1 MLRVY
6 DDCPTNVRKRDEILV
21 SPEAGRFGRMLVFFR
36 QFFMASYKSRSAQR
50 YLRSHASIDYERRRH
65 LRHYTHIIHPFSLFR
80 HWWDTLMILTIAAGL
95 IAFPYQA
102 AFDMSR
108 SDSLS
113 WTVVKNTL
121 ILLCCCDIVINFL
134 TGYYDKLQSIVELK
148 PKVIAG
154 MYMKKG
160 FIFDFLGSF
169 PTDLF
174 FIHSWH
180 QYVVAREVLSLSYVF
195 RIFSFL
201 TYTDKLA
208 RDYEV
213 RRALYDFISTIFWLI
228 IALHWQ
234 ACLYWIVPIAVV
246 SMTSPER
253 PHNDSWI
260 NSVGLW
266 DDSSDSNKY
275 GHCILRAV
283 ATFMHSGF
291 LVRTEPRTEED
302 QYLVIIFHFLGTL
315 MFCFL
320 IARVMQFFKGINSSK
335 LKYQAALAHLSQY
348 MSHKQLPR
356 KTQNRIVDYYEF
368 RFQRRFFR
376 EPEILSILSMHMRQ
390 EIRMHSCRKLV
401 ENVTFFNNLPLSL
414 LARIVALLKSE
425 IFLTNDLIVKANQT
439 GDCMYFIATG
449 TVAVYTLT
457 GKEVCHLEDGAHFG
471 EIALVMPDAKRVAS
485 VVAVET
491 CKLYKLERADFAR
504 TIHPYPML
512 WERIKKIAIERHE
525 KTTILNSQ

>member
-148 PKVIAG
+148 PKVIA
-154 MYMKKG
+154 
-160 FIFDFLGSF
+160 
-169 PTDLF
+169 
-174 FIHSWH
+174 
-180 QYVVAREVLSLSYVF
+180 
-195 RIFSFL
+195 
-201 TYTDKLA
+201 
-208 RDYEV
+208 
-213 RRALYDFISTIFWLI
+213 
-228 IALHWQ
+228 ALHWQ